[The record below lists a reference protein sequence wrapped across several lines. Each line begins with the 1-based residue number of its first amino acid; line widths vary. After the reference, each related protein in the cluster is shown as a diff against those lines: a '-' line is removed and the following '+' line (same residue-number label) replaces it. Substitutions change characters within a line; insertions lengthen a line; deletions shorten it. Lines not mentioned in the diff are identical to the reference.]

1 MCKVLL
7 TAKKG
12 GQKATGNT
20 CKAKKGGQSNQGE
33 GKPMQLKW
41 TEKKFRE
48 KFTKSLKLLKGEYDD
63 KSVNLFGENIIERLK
78 LDEICAKSCTDET
91 KEWIVRPDTRK
102 PTYNAITHVPKL
114 ISQIVLKKPKEK
126 FNRTWVKESLNPGSN
141 HMSSGMINALENLVR
156 IGILE
161 DVDKSFQDR
170 GFLYYRLSLD
180 LFRGLKRKKGNENE
194 KEKKIKVEKRVV
206 VDLTSDDSSDDFN
219 DGNAGKQKH
228 DNNEETTVTVH
239 IGAATTSNAVVQLN
253 QDCALNDSN
262 DISAKKYE
270 NANVVEQ
277 PKMATPVNTT
287 AATSTSAETTAATST
302 SAEPLTDSNEEELDE
317 ATWRPVYVKLM
328 SVYMGTKSQLTD
340 LQRLN
345 QKLSVGTAEE
355 EEGKKKYCPAPASVQ
370 QSWQARYVMLQKS
383 HEEYK
388 IHLGRARELNG
399 RLQNAIAR
407 EEQTETEARTSKQ
420 TKKKK
425 KKKKKN
431 NYSGNGRIHPILRCE
446 IPWDKLDCTVKDHMK
461 TLGFNRN
468 TWMNKEELPPG
479 TFLSKWNE
487 MGDKAQTA
495 ARAFGCNELSWNNR
509 EPAFIFTN
517 PKLCV
522 LID

>member
-41 TEKKFRE
+41 TEKKFRQ

-161 DVDKSFQDR
+161 DVDKSFKDR

-194 KEKKIKVEKRVV
+194 KEKKIKVENQVV
-206 VDLTSDDSSDDFN
+206 IDLTSDDSSDDFN

-287 AATSTSAETTAATST
+287 AATSS
-302 SAEPLTDSNEEELDE
+302 SAEPQLNLVQARIARAELDFE
-317 ATWRPVYVKLM
+317 
-328 SVYMGTKSQLTD
+328 SSQK
-340 LQRLN
+340 Q
-345 QKLSVGTAEE
+345 
-355 EEGKKKYCPAPASVQ
+355 
-370 QSWQARYVMLQKS
+370 
-383 HEEYK
+383 
-388 IHLGRARELNG
+388 
-399 RLQNAIAR
+399 
-407 EEQTETEARTSKQ
+407 SKQ
-420 TKKKK
+420 KQSKQKKKK
-425 KKKKKN
+425 KKKKEEEK
-431 NYSGNGRIHPILRCE
+431 HPILRCE
-446 IPWDKLDCTVKDHMK
+446 IPWDDLNSDLQVHLK
-461 TLGFNRN
+461 TLNFSKRKWKDKTLPNIFDQNWDDIDDDARN
-468 TWMNKEELPPG
+468 
-479 TFLSKWNE
+479 
-487 MGDKAQTA
+487 A
-495 ARAFGCNELSWNNR
+495 AAAFGCNKLSWNSK

>member
-63 KSVNLFGENIIERLK
+63 KSVNLFGEKIVERLK
-78 LDEICAKSCTDET
+78 LDEICDKSCTDET

-102 PTYNAITHVPKL
+102 PTYNAITHIPKL

-194 KEKKIKVEKRVV
+194 KEKKIKVENQVV
-206 VDLTSDDSSDDFN
+206 IDLTSDDSSDDFN

-287 AATSTSAETTAATST
+287 AATSS
-302 SAEPLTDSNEEELDE
+302 SAEPQLNLVQARIARAELDFE
-317 ATWRPVYVKLM
+317 
-328 SVYMGTKSQLTD
+328 SSQK
-340 LQRLN
+340 Q
-345 QKLSVGTAEE
+345 
-355 EEGKKKYCPAPASVQ
+355 
-370 QSWQARYVMLQKS
+370 
-383 HEEYK
+383 
-388 IHLGRARELNG
+388 
-399 RLQNAIAR
+399 
-407 EEQTETEARTSKQ
+407 SKQ
-420 TKKKK
+420 KQSKQKKKK
-425 KKKKKN
+425 KKKKEEEK
-431 NYSGNGRIHPILRCE
+431 HPILRCE
-446 IPWDKLDCTVKDHMK
+446 IPWDDLNSDLQVHLK
-461 TLGFNRN
+461 TLNFSKRKWKDKTLPNIFDQNWDDIDDDARN
-468 TWMNKEELPPG
+468 
-479 TFLSKWNE
+479 
-487 MGDKAQTA
+487 A
-495 ARAFGCNELSWNNR
+495 AAAFGCNKLSWNNWA
-509 EPAFIFTN
+509 PADIFID
-517 PKLCV
+517 PKL
-522 LID
+522 L

>member
-12 GQKATGNT
+12 VQKATGNA

-33 GKPMQLKW
+33 GIPIKVKW

-63 KSVNLFGENIIERLK
+63 KAVNLFGEKIVERLK
-78 LDEICAKSCTDET
+78 LDEIYDTSCPDET
-91 KEWIVRPDTRK
+91 KEWIVRHGKRK
-102 PTYNAITHVPKL
+102 PTYNAITHIPKL
-114 ISQIVLKKPKEK
+114 ISQIVLKKPEQK
-126 FNRTWVKESLNPGSN
+126 FNRLWVKDSLNPGSN
-141 HMSSGMINALENLVR
+141 HLSAGMIKALENLVR

-161 DVDKSFQDR
+161 DVDKSFKDR

-228 DNNEETTVTVH
+228 DNNEETTVVH
-239 IGAATTSNAVVQLN
+239 IGAATTTNAVVQLN
-253 QDCALNDSN
+253 QDCALTHSN

-270 NANVVEQ
+270 NGNVVEQ

-302 SAEPLTDSNEEELDE
+302 SAEPLTDSNEEELDK
-317 ATWRPVYVKLM
+317 ATWHPLYLKLM
-328 SVYMGTKSQLTD
+328 SVNMGTKRQLTD

-355 EEGKKKYCPAPASVQ
+355 EEGKKKYCPAPSPVQ
-370 QSWQARYVMLQKS
+370 QSWKDRYVMLQKS

-388 IHLGRARELNG
+388 IPLDRARELNG
-399 RLQNAIAR
+399 RLQKTKKEN
-407 EEQTETEARTSKQ
+407 KKKNN
-420 TKKKK
+420 KKKK
-425 KKKKKN
+425 KDEQK
-431 NYSGNGRIHPILRCE
+431 HPILRCE
-446 IPWDKLDCTVKDHMK
+446 IPWNELDGTLKNHMM
-461 TLGFNRN
+461 TLGFRRHS
-468 TWMNKEELPPG
+468 WKGGQGDLPPQ
-479 TFLSKWNE
+479 FLLPWDGLNSNL
-487 MGDKAQTA
+487 KAA
-495 ARAFGCNELSWNNR
+495 AAAFGCTELSWNNK
-509 EPAFIFTN
+509 EPESIFIE
-517 PKLCV
+517 PKLQ
-522 LID
+522 

>member
-102 PTYNAITHVPKL
+102 PTYNAITHIPKL

-161 DVDKSFQDR
+161 DVDKSFKDR

-194 KEKKIKVEKRVV
+194 KEKKIKVENQVV
-206 VDLTSDDSSDDFN
+206 IDLTSDDSSDDFN
-219 DGNAGKQKH
+219 DGNASKQKH

-287 AATSTSAETTAATST
+287 AATSS
-302 SAEPLTDSNEEELDE
+302 SAEPQLNLVQARIARAELDFE
-317 ATWRPVYVKLM
+317 
-328 SVYMGTKSQLTD
+328 SSQK
-340 LQRLN
+340 Q
-345 QKLSVGTAEE
+345 
-355 EEGKKKYCPAPASVQ
+355 
-370 QSWQARYVMLQKS
+370 
-383 HEEYK
+383 
-388 IHLGRARELNG
+388 
-399 RLQNAIAR
+399 
-407 EEQTETEARTSKQ
+407 SKQ
-420 TKKKK
+420 KQSKQKKKK
-425 KKKKKN
+425 KKKKEEEK
-431 NYSGNGRIHPILRCE
+431 HPILRCE
-446 IPWDKLDCTVKDHMK
+446 IPWDDLNSDLQVHLK
-461 TLGFNRN
+461 TLNFSKRKWKDKTLPNIFDQNWDDIDDDARN
-468 TWMNKEELPPG
+468 
-479 TFLSKWNE
+479 
-487 MGDKAQTA
+487 A
-495 ARAFGCNELSWNNR
+495 AAAFGCNKLSWNSK

>member
-12 GQKATGNT
+12 GQKATGNA

-33 GKPMQLKW
+33 RKPMKVKW

-48 KFTKSLKLLKGEYDD
+48 KFTESLQLLKGEYDD
-63 KSVNLFGENIIERLK
+63 KSVNWFGGKIVERLK
-78 LDEICAKSCTDET
+78 LDEIYDKSCTDET
-91 KEWIVRPDTRK
+91 KEWIVRHDKRK
-102 PTYNAITHVPKL
+102 PTYNAITHIPKL
-114 ISQIVLKKPKEK
+114 ISQIVLKKPEQK
-126 FNRTWVKESLNPGSN
+126 FNRLWVKDSLNPGSN
-141 HMSSGMINALENLVR
+141 HLSAGMIKALENLVR

-161 DVDKSFQDR
+161 DVEKSFKDR

-194 KEKKIKVEKRVV
+194 KEKKIKEEKRVV
-206 VDLTSDDSSDDFN
+206 VDLTSDDSSDNFN

-228 DNNEETTVTVH
+228 DNNEETTVVH
-239 IGAATTSNAVVQLN
+239 IGAATTTNAVVQLN
-253 QDCALNDSN
+253 QDCALTDSN

-270 NANVVEQ
+270 NGNVVEQ

-345 QKLSVGTAEE
+345 QKLSVGRAEE
-355 EEGKKKYCPAPASVQ
+355 EEGKKKYCPSPSSVQ
-370 QSWQARYVMLQKS
+370 QSWKDRYVMLQKS

-399 RLQNAIAR
+399 RLQKTKKEN
-407 EEQTETEARTSKQ
+407 KKKNN
-420 TKKKK
+420 KKKK
-425 KKKKKN
+425 KDEQK
-431 NYSGNGRIHPILRCE
+431 HPILRCE
-446 IPWDKLDCTVKDHMK
+446 IPWNELDGTLKNHMM
-461 TLGFNRN
+461 TLGFRRHS
-468 TWMNKEELPPG
+468 WKGGQGDLPPQ
-479 TFLSKWNE
+479 FLLPWDGLNSNL
-487 MGDKAQTA
+487 KAA
-495 ARAFGCNELSWNNR
+495 AAAFGCTELSWNNK
-509 EPAFIFTN
+509 EPESIFIE
-517 PKLCV
+517 PKL
-522 LID
+522 L

>member
-41 TEKKFRE
+41 TEKKFRQ

-63 KSVNLFGENIIERLK
+63 KSVNLFGEKIVERLK

-102 PTYNAITHVPKL
+102 PTYNAITHIPKL

-161 DVDKSFQDR
+161 DVDKSFKDR
-170 GFLYYRLSLD
+170 GFLFYCLSLD

-194 KEKKIKVEKRVV
+194 KEKKIKGEKQVV
-206 VDLTSDDSSDDFN
+206 IDLTSDDSSDDFN
-219 DGNAGKQKH
+219 DGNASKQKH

-287 AATSTSAETTAATST
+287 AATSS
-302 SAEPLTDSNEEELDE
+302 SAEPQLNLVQARIARAELDFE
-317 ATWRPVYVKLM
+317 
-328 SVYMGTKSQLTD
+328 SSQK
-340 LQRLN
+340 Q
-345 QKLSVGTAEE
+345 
-355 EEGKKKYCPAPASVQ
+355 
-370 QSWQARYVMLQKS
+370 
-383 HEEYK
+383 
-388 IHLGRARELNG
+388 
-399 RLQNAIAR
+399 
-407 EEQTETEARTSKQ
+407 SKQ
-420 TKKKK
+420 KQSKQKKKK
-425 KKKKKN
+425 KKKKEEEK
-431 NYSGNGRIHPILRCE
+431 HPILRCE
-446 IPWDKLDCTVKDHMK
+446 IPWDDLNSDLQVHLK
-461 TLGFNRN
+461 TLNFSKRKWKDKTLPNIFDQNWDDIDDDARN
-468 TWMNKEELPPG
+468 
-479 TFLSKWNE
+479 
-487 MGDKAQTA
+487 A
-495 ARAFGCNELSWNNR
+495 AAAFGCNKLSWNSK

>member
-63 KSVNLFGENIIERLK
+63 KSVNLFEEKIVERLK
-78 LDEICAKSCTDET
+78 LDEICDKSCTDET

-102 PTYNAITHVPKL
+102 PTYNAITHIPKL

-141 HMSSGMINALENLVR
+141 HISAGMINALENLVR

-161 DVDKSFQDR
+161 DVDKSFKDR

-228 DNNEETTVTVH
+228 DNNEETTVVH
-239 IGAATTSNAVVQLN
+239 IGAATTTNAVLQLN
-253 QDCALNDSN
+253 PDCALTNSN

-302 SAEPLTDSNEEELDE
+302 SAEPLTDSNEEELDK
-317 ATWRPVYVKLM
+317 ATWHPLYLKLM
-328 SVYMGTKSQLTD
+328 SVNMGTKRQLTD
-340 LQRLN
+340 LQRWN

-370 QSWQARYVMLQKS
+370 QSWKDRYVTLQKS
-383 HEEYK
+383 NEEYK
-388 IHLGRARELNG
+388 IHLDRARDLNG

-407 EEQTETEARTSKQ
+407 AEQTETEARTSKQ
-420 TKKKK
+420 TKKENKKKKNKK
-425 KKKKKN
+425 KKKEEEK
-431 NYSGNGRIHPILRCE
+431 HPILRCE
-446 IPWDKLDCTVKDHMK
+446 IPWDDLNSDVQVHLK
-461 TLGFNRN
+461 TLNFSNRKWKDK
-468 TWMNKEELPPG
+468 TLPNI
-479 TFLSKWNE
+479 FDQNWDDIDDDARN
-487 MGDKAQTA
+487 A
-495 ARAFGCNELSWNNR
+495 AAAFGCNKLSWNNR
-509 EPAFIFTN
+509 QPAFIFTN

>member
-12 GQKATGNT
+12 GKKATGNT

-102 PTYNAITHVPKL
+102 PTYNAITHIPKL

-141 HMSSGMINALENLVR
+141 HISSGMINALENLVR

-161 DVDKSFQDR
+161 DVDKSFKDR

-194 KEKKIKVEKRVV
+194 KEKKIKVENQVV
-206 VDLTSDDSSDDFN
+206 IDLTSDDSSDDFN
-219 DGNAGKQKH
+219 DGNASKQKH

-302 SAEPLTDSNEEELDE
+302 SAEPLTDSNEEELDK
-317 ATWRPVYVKLM
+317 ATWHPLYLKLM
-328 SVYMGTKSQLTD
+328 SVNMGTKRQLTD

-370 QSWQARYVMLQKS
+370 QSWKDRYVMLQKS
-383 HEEYK
+383 NEEYK
-388 IHLGRARELNG
+388 IHLDRARDLNG
-399 RLQNAIAR
+399 RLQKMKKENKK
-407 EEQTETEARTSKQ
+407 ENN
-420 TKKKK
+420 KKKK
-425 KKKKKN
+425 KDEQK
-431 NYSGNGRIHPILRCE
+431 HPILRCE
-446 IPWDKLDCTVKDHMK
+446 IPWNELDGTLKNHMMA
-461 TLGFNRN
+461 LGFR
-468 TWMNKEELPPG
+468 THSWMGEQGDLPAQ
-479 TFLSKWNE
+479 FLSPWDRLNE
-487 MGDKAQTA
+487 NLQA
-495 ARAFGCNELSWNNR
+495 AAGAFGCTELSWNSK

>member
-102 PTYNAITHVPKL
+102 PTYNAITHIPKL

-161 DVDKSFQDR
+161 DVDKSFKDR

-194 KEKKIKVEKRVV
+194 KEKKIKVENQVV
-206 VDLTSDDSSDDFN
+206 IDLTSDDSSDDFN

-287 AATSTSAETTAATST
+287 AATSS
-302 SAEPLTDSNEEELDE
+302 SAEPQLNLVQARIARAELDFE
-317 ATWRPVYVKLM
+317 
-328 SVYMGTKSQLTD
+328 SSQK
-340 LQRLN
+340 Q
-345 QKLSVGTAEE
+345 
-355 EEGKKKYCPAPASVQ
+355 
-370 QSWQARYVMLQKS
+370 
-383 HEEYK
+383 
-388 IHLGRARELNG
+388 
-399 RLQNAIAR
+399 
-407 EEQTETEARTSKQ
+407 SKQ
-420 TKKKK
+420 KQSKQKKKK
-425 KKKKKN
+425 KKKKEEEK
-431 NYSGNGRIHPILRCE
+431 HPILRCE
-446 IPWDKLDCTVKDHMK
+446 IPWDDLNSDLQVHLK
-461 TLGFNRN
+461 TLNFSKRKWKDKTLPNIFDQNWDDIDDDARN
-468 TWMNKEELPPG
+468 
-479 TFLSKWNE
+479 
-487 MGDKAQTA
+487 A
-495 ARAFGCNELSWNNR
+495 AAAFGCNKLSWNSK